1 MHPVAYYP
9 DPFRG
14 GDNIIV
20 LTDCYQWSDSKFT
33 NLVPA
38 NTNFRHHAKAVF
50 EAAAHMDP
58 WFGIEQEYTLLEIDN
73 KFTKKIL
80 GWPDN
85 GFPGP
90 QGPYYCAVGANKAYG
105 RKIADEHYKACL
117 HAGLNI
123 SGINGEV
130 MPGQWEYQ
138 IGPCKGIDGADQL
151 WIARYLLER
160 VAEMNGAAVSIAPK
174 IFKEYNG
181 SGAHVNLCNSKMR
194 SDGGMAHIDEVC
206 KKFAAKHALHLE
218 LYGDNSQRLTG
229 HHETSD
235 PKVFSYATGNRA
247 ASVRIPTSTAAKNGK
262 GYIEDRRPASDVNP
276 YLVYAAITDTMINE
290 ESKIEPLLK
299 HYRQWVEWKKTAEIV

>member
-58 WFGIEQEYTLLEIDN
+58 WFGIEQEYTLLETDN

-80 GWPDN
+80 GWPEN

-105 RKIADEHYKACL
+105 RKIADDHYKACI
-117 HAGLNI
+117 HAGLDI

-138 IGPCKGIDGADQL
+138 IGPCKGIDGAD
-151 WIARYLLER
+151 
-160 VAEMNGAAVSIAPK
+160 
-174 IFKEYNG
+174 
-181 SGAHVNLCNSKMR
+181 
-194 SDGGMAHIDEVC
+194 
-206 KKFAAKHALHLE
+206 
-218 LYGDNSQRLTG
+218 
-229 HHETSD
+229 
-235 PKVFSYATGNRA
+235 
-247 ASVRIPTSTAAKNGK
+247 
-262 GYIEDRRPASDVNP
+262 
-276 YLVYAAITDTMINE
+276 
-290 ESKIEPLLK
+290 
-299 HYRQWVEWKKTAEIV
+299 